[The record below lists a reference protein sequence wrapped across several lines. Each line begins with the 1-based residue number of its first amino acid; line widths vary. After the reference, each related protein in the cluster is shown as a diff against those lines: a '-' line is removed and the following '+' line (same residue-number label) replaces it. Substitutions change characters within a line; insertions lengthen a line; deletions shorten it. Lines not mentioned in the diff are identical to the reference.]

1 MITSLYQ
8 FGFKC
13 SSTEND
19 SRSSTD
25 KEVPRCMPSLEEA
38 KALGLAMGEVE
49 YKSITSY
56 EFSGLSF
63 PVNPFQVNVS
73 FLYPLKISANKWF
86 SDVLRRHRKVT

>member
-1 MITSLYQ
+1 MLRMKTIFQ
-8 FGFKC
+8 QIQQQKA
-13 SSTEND
+13 
-19 SRSSTD
+19 SRFVGPKIHNNSN
-25 KEVPRCMPSLEEA
+25 
-38 KALGLAMGEVE
+38 EVE